1 MPSWLLWGL
10 RKRQWGCEKCSV
22 IPHEGLPKPK
32 GVDEEDDIRIAA
44 RQDVMESASCGSSPQ
59 LLVLP
64 QSDGHGSMEVAQ
76 PSLPGLFLAPVP
88 IPFLNPSFSQR

>member
-1 MPSWLLWGL
+1 
-10 RKRQWGCEKCSV
+10 
-22 IPHEGLPKPK
+22 
-32 GVDEEDDIRIAA
+32 
-44 RQDVMESASCGSSPQ
+44 MESAPCGSSPQ

-76 PSLPGLFLAPVP
+76 PSLLGLFLAPVL